1 MADTLD
7 ELQRNLKRLASNIAN
22 KNNERQG
29 YLNQADE
36 IQRVYNR
43 LLQDKKTINGFR
55 KDINSF
61 YNKSYS
67 DFKGNNF
74 KSTYKPAVEDLRDA
88 YDDVIGNIDLNLDAL
103 NNKILEY
110 KNKASNCLG
119 PIGMLE
125 SAYNSAKTQILNWTN

>member
-43 LLQDKKTINGFR
+43 LLQDKKTI
-55 KDINSF
+55 
-61 YNKSYS
+61 
-67 DFKGNNF
+67 KG
-74 KSTYKPAVEDLRDA
+74 
-88 YDDVIGNIDLNLDAL
+88 
-103 NNKILEY
+103 
-110 KNKASNCLG
+110 
-119 PIGMLE
+119 
-125 SAYNSAKTQILNWTN
+125 

>member
-1 MADTLD
+1 MH
-7 ELQRNLKRLASNIAN
+7 

-43 LLQDKKTINGFR
+43 LLQDKKTIKGFR

-61 YNKSYS
+61 CNKSYS

-74 KSTYKPAVEDLRDA
+74 KFTYKPAVKDLRDA
-88 YDDVIGNIDLNLDAL
+88 YDDVIRNIDSNLDAL

-110 KNKASNCLG
+110 KNEASNCLG
-119 PIGMLE
+119 PIGMLQ
-125 SAYNSAKTQILNWTN
+125 SAYNSVKTQIQNWTN

>member
-43 LLQDKKTINGFR
+43 LLQDKKTI
-55 KDINSF
+55 
-61 YNKSYS
+61 
-67 DFKGNNF
+67 KGCLLYT
-74 KSTYKPAVEDLRDA
+74 SPSPRD
-88 YDDVIGNIDLNLDAL
+88 
-103 NNKILEY
+103 
-110 KNKASNCLG
+110 
-119 PIGMLE
+119 
-125 SAYNSAKTQILNWTN
+125 TR